1 MKPLYERILIKPLE
15 KETTTAHGI
24 MLPEK
29 AVKRPNLGI
38 VIKAGPG
45 TKHQPMAVKEGD
57 KIICNRFAG
66 VDMMYKGEKHYIVM
80 ANDVIAILD
89 SFDDVNLEEY
99 E

>member
-1 MKPLYERILIKPLE
+1 
-15 KETTTAHGI
+15 
-24 MLPEK
+24 
-29 AVKRPNLGI
+29 
-38 VIKAGPG
+38 
-45 TKHQPMAVKEGD
+45 MAVKEGD